1 MADARPNAV
10 TLRGNPVTL
19 AGTEIKPG
27 SDAPDFTAL
36 DNGLQPVRLT
46 GSQGKVIIISSVPSL
61 DTPVCDT
68 ETRRFNEEAAK
79 LPGGVEV
86 WTVSEDLP
94 FAQKRWCGAAG
105 VTGVKTLSDFRDRSF
120 AQSYGVLIKD
130 GPLTGLTARAVFVVG
145 KDGKVKHAEY
155 VKEIT
160 TEPNYDAA
168 LSAARQAAGA

>member
-1 MADARPNAV
+1 MADARPGAV
-10 TLRGNPVTL
+10 TLRNNPVTL
-19 AGTEIKPG
+19 AGPEIKAG
-27 SDAPDFTAL
+27 ATAPDFAAL
-36 DNGLQPVRLT
+36 DNGLQPVKLS
-46 GSQGKVIIISSVPSL
+46 GAQGKVVVLSSVPSL

-68 ETRRFNEEAAK
+68 ETRRFNEEAGK
-79 LPGGVEV
+79 LGGSVEV
-86 WTVSEDLP
+86 WTISMDLP

-105 VTGVKTLSDFRDRSF
+105 VTNVKTLSDFRDHTF
-120 AQSYGVLIKD
+120 AQNYGVLIKD

-168 LSAARQAAGA
+168 LAAARQAAAG